1 MIKELPVLPVKD
13 LVVFPHIFIP
23 ISVGREFSKNAMF
36 ESIDHYSSEILIL
49 LQKDSDQSD
58 ITSLKD
64 FQPMGVVC
72 KIVKKEA
79 MQGKKV
85 YKLLVQGLQRA
96 KVKHLS
102 EAGGTFIAKV
112 EELPNL
118 SYDLEVSKNKALY
131 DTLIKDLVYIIE
143 KGFVS
148 EALIPVKELDNPM
161 ATSYLLL
168 AMTLDHLEN
177 QKLLESEDSFEIV
190 GKAYKEIVKQKNFIN
205 MKASIV
211 EDAKESMTQ
220 SQKEYFLKE
229 QMKAIKKEL
238 GEDKENDLDSY
249 IIKFEKIEKYLTKD
263 SREEIL
269 KNIKKLKNSMSESY
283 ESTITRNYLDYVFEL
298 PFYETSEDNMD
309 ISLAKE
315 VLDSE
320 HCHLADVKE
329 RILEFLS
336 IKKLNPDSKGTIICF
351 HGPPG
356 VGKTSFAKSIATA
369 LDRKCVRIALGGVK
383 DESEV
388 RGHRK
393 TYVGAMPGK
402 IMQGMKNA
410 GVINPVFVLDEVD
423 KLSSDFRGDPSSA
436 LLEVLDPEQNNTF
449 KDHYINIEYDL
460 SKVMFIATANNVD
473 TIPPALKDRMELIN
487 ISGYCEEEKI
497 EIAKKFLIPKRVKE
511 GGLRDKDV
519 SFSKPI
525 LQDVIRKYT
534 KEFGVRELE
543 RQVARIVRKV
553 SKKKAEGKFR
563 KTIVLNKKNL
573 KTYLGPE
580 KFSDIEDNK
589 NNIGVVTGL
598 AWTPYGGEILKL
610 ECILI
615 EEKGDTILTGRLG
628 EVMQESAKIAVS
640 VIKNNYKKLNVDPE
654 ILTKHRIHIHA
665 PAGAV
670 PKDGPSA
677 GVALLSSIVSLLT
690 NKKIKDSI
698 AMTGEIT
705 LTGKVLPVG
714 GIKEKVLA
722 AIRSGI
728 KLVLLPKDCKGDFE
742 NIPEHLSEKIEV
754 KYISH
759 VSDALKEIF

>member
-1 MIKELPVLPVKD
+1 
-13 LVVFPHIFIP
+13 
-23 ISVGREFSKNAMF
+23 
-36 ESIDHYSSEILIL
+36 
-49 LQKDSDQSD
+49 
-58 ITSLKD
+58 
-64 FQPMGVVC
+64 
-72 KIVKKEA
+72 
-79 MQGKKV
+79 
-85 YKLLVQGLQRA
+85 
-96 KVKHLS
+96 
-102 EAGGTFIAKV
+102 
-112 EELPNL
+112 
-118 SYDLEVSKNKALY
+118 
-131 DTLIKDLVYIIE
+131 
-143 KGFVS
+143 
-148 EALIPVKELDNPM
+148 
-161 ATSYLLL
+161 
-168 AMTLDHLEN
+168 
-177 QKLLESEDSFEIV
+177 
-190 GKAYKEIVKQKNFIN
+190 

-238 GEDKENDLDSY
+238 GEDKENDLDAY
-249 IIKFEKIEKYLTKD
+249 ILKFEKIEKLLTKD
-263 SREEIL
+263 AREEIL

-283 ESTITRNYLDYVFEL
+283 ESTITRNYLDYIFEL
-298 PFYETSEDNMD
+298 PFSESSNDNLD

-356 VGKTSFAKSIATA
+356 VGKTSFAKSIAIA
-369 LDRKCVRIALGGVK
+369 LDRKCVRIALGGIK
-383 DESEV
+383 DESEI

-402 IMQGMKNA
+402 IMQGMKQA
-410 GVINPVFVLDEVD
+410 GVVNPVFVLDEID

-449 KDHYINIEYDL
+449 KDHYMNIEYDL

-473 TIPPALKDRMELIN
+473 TIPPALRDRMELIN
-487 ISGYCEEEKI
+487 ISGYCEDEKI
-497 EIAKKFLIPKRVKE
+497 EIAKRFIIPKRVKE

-525 LQDVIRKYT
+525 LQDIIRQYT

-543 RQVARIVRKV
+543 RQVAKIVRKV
-553 SKKKAEGKFR
+553 SKKKAEDKLT
-563 KTIVLNKKNL
+563 KPITLTKQNL
-573 KTYLGPE
+573 KSYLGPD

-589 NNIGVVTGL
+589 NGVGVVTGL

-615 EEKGDTILTGRLG
+615 EEVGETILTGRLG

-640 VIKNNYKKLNVDPE
+640 VIKNNSKKLKVDPE
-654 ILTKHRIHIHA
+654 IFKKNRIHIHA
-665 PAGAV
+665 PAGAI

-677 GVALLSSIVSLLT
+677 GVSLLSSMVSLLT
-690 NKKIKDSI
+690 NQKIKDSI

-714 GIKEKVLA
+714 GIREKVLA

-728 KLVLLPKDCKGDFE
+728 KLVILPKDCKGDFD
-742 NIPEHLSEKIEV
+742 NIPEHLSSKIEV
-754 KYISH
+754 KY
-759 VSDALKEIF
+759 VSSVFEIFKEIF